1 MSKTMLAKT
10 AELAWALLE
19 ANDIDPLPI
28 FRKARADPKQM
39 NDINARFTQATVSAL
54 WASTAAAINKPC
66 FGIQAG
72 QLWHPAYMHALG
84 YAWLSSSSLRT
95 ALQRLVRFIH
105 IVNQCAEIRL
115 TESEDCLSIQWLT
128 ENDEIKPEWVS
139 EARFSVLLAM
149 CRANY
154 GAGLEPVSV
163 SFTHQQP
170 DCAGQYFE
178 YFRAPLHFSAAEN
191 LLTFALKDID
201 KQLSSSNH
209 LMSQVHDQIMLKYL
223 ADLEDDNII
232 EHVKAAIIDQLPDG
246 RVSDAK
252 IAESLYMSNRTLQ
265 RRLQKAN
272 TSFKT
277 ILTEVRRGLAMKYIR
292 DSRLTLT
299 ELSFQLGFSEM
310 SSFSRAFKQ
319 WTGESP
325 RGYRKT
331 LM

>member
-19 ANDIDPLPI
+19 ENNVDPLPV
-28 FRKARADPKQM
+28 FRAARIDPKLM
-39 NDINARFTQATVSAL
+39 KDMNARFTQSAVREL
-54 WASTAAAINKPC
+54 WDHVGNAIHTPC
-66 FGIQAG
+66 FGLQAG
-72 QLWHPAYMHALG
+72 HLWHPAYMHALG
-84 YAWLSSSSLRT
+84 YAWMSSSSLRT

-105 IVNQCAEIRL
+105 IVNQCSEIKL
-115 TESEDCLSIQWLT
+115 TET
-128 ENDEIKPEWVS
+128 ENSLSVQWVQSDEKETHAWVS
-139 EARFSVLLAM
+139 EVRFSVLLAM

-154 GAGLEPVSV
+154 GKRLDPISM
-163 SFTHQQP
+163 SFTHSKP
-170 DCAGQYFE
+170 ACAGEYFE
-178 YFRAPLHFSAAEN
+178 FFRAPVQFSAQKNE
-191 LLTFALKDID
+191 LTLSLKDVD
-201 KQLSSSNH
+201 KQLSSSNP
-209 LMSQVHDQIMLKYL
+209 LMSQVHDQIMIKYL
-223 ADLEDDNII
+223 AEIDDDDIV

-246 RVSDAK
+246 RVSDSK
-252 IAESLYMSNRTLQ
+252 IAESLFMSSRTLQ
-265 RRLQKAN
+265 RRLQNAG

-277 ILTEVRRGLAMKYIR
+277 ILTEVRQGLALKYIR

-310 SSFSRAFKQ
+310 SAFSRAFKQ